1 MALPKEKFVLTVEDY
16 LEQERRSPER
26 HEYIDGF
33 IYAVAGESPDHG
45 TICTNLTSEVRMQ
58 LKGSACQ
65 GWAKDSK
72 VRSGPAAEPGARSGI
87 FSYPDLVVFCGE
99 PTFHDQHRD
108 VLTNPVVIIEVLS
121 PSTEAFDRGEKFAR
135 LRNWNPSLKD
145 YLLVA
150 QTAPRI
156 EHFTRLDDGSWLY
169 RSAEDL
175 AASLTIASI
184 GCTLQLAEIYDRI
197 VFSTEPDAGEH
208 DAAAPEEATA

>member
-1 MALPKEKFVLTVEDY
+1 M
-16 LEQERRSPER
+16 
-26 HEYIDGF
+26 
-33 IYAVAGESPDHG
+33 
-45 TICTNLTSEVRMQ
+45 
-58 LKGSACQ
+58 
-65 GWAKDSK
+65 
-72 VRSGPAAEPGARSGI
+72 
-87 FSYPDLVVFCGE
+87 
-99 PTFHDQHRD
+99 
-108 VLTNPVVIIEVLS
+108 LTNPVVIIEVLS

-197 VFSTEPDAGEH
+197 VF
-208 DAAAPEEATA
+208 